1 MKHRQCNFKYKLM
14 RHDANGHKII
24 PQNTVSKYKTQY
36 DATKHSVMNQM
47 PQSMVPT
54 ECPLRS
60 IKLKAKVL
68 IAMKVIFRWR
78 KSYIGREELHTDRMG
93 AEMGGGA
100 A

>member
-1 MKHRQCNFKYKLM
+1 M
-14 RHDANGHKII
+14 I
-24 PQNTVSKYKTQY
+24 PQNTVAKYKTQY
-36 DATKHSVMNQM
+36 DATKHSVINQI
-47 PQSMVPT
+47 PQSKIPT

-68 IAMKVIFRWR
+68 IAMKVIFRLR
-78 KSYIGREELHTDRMG
+78 KFYIGREELHTDRMG

>member
-1 MKHRQCNFKYKLM
+1 MKHRQCNFKYKPM
-14 RHDANGHKII
+14 QHDGNRHKMI
-24 PQNTVSKYKTQY
+24 PQNTVSKYKIQY

-68 IAMKVIFRWR
+68 IGLKVIFRL
-78 KSYIGREELHTDRMG
+78 REC
-93 AEMGGGA
+93 
-100 A
+100 